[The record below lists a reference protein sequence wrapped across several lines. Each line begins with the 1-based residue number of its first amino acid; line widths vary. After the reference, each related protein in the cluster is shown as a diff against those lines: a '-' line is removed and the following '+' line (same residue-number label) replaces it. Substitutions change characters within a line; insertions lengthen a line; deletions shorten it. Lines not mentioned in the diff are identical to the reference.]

1 MSRQQQFKNREEVI
15 LAVAEQLL
23 LESGEGDIT
32 LDSLAE
38 QLDLAKGTLYKHFTS
53 KDELFL
59 RIIIRHEQQLLAL
72 SEVGDCPAAGV
83 ARLTLFQLI
92 NPQKAI
98 LLNQIEERLANSA
111 VGLNK
116 LFSQLYE
123 IRRERMKRLINTTAE
138 YLQSLHSTMS
148 TRDYLSTIWAMGQGG
163 AGLLNSSFYQRYLGR
178 RDTLRFALV
187 QHVLDIPKQYP
198 AAVQSVD
205 APTGANLPSTATDTA
220 NSQTES
226 SLTTRN
232 VK

>member
-1 MSRQQQFKNREEVI
+1 M
-15 LAVAEQLL
+15 
-23 LESGEGDIT
+23 
-32 LDSLAE
+32 
-38 QLDLAKGTLYKHFTS
+38 
-53 KDELFL
+53 
-59 RIIIRHEQQLLAL
+59 
-72 SEVGDCPAAGV
+72 

-116 LFSQLYE
+116 IFSQLYE

-187 QHVLDIPKQYP
+187 QHILDIPKQYP
-198 AAVQSVD
+198 AVVESVA
-205 APTGANLPSTATDTA
+205 APTAANSPSATDTA

-226 SLTTRN
+226 SLTPRN